1 MGVVFRAYDLQLR
14 RNVALKILTAAADDD
29 TVHDRVL
36 AEARAASGLNHPNI
50 CTVYGVGNAE
60 GQSFIVME
68 LVDGQS
74 LARLIAAGRFP
85 AERNI
90 AIAEQVAEALAHA
103 HEHGIVHRDLKS
115 ANVMITSRGR
125 VKVLDFGIALRIA
138 AVGSGNTGIADT
150 TLSSGPAG
158 IAGTLA
164 YLSPEAI
171 RGDLVDARSDLWA
184 FGIMLQETL
193 TGALPFTGNTA
204 ADLSS
209 SILRDPPPALPPD
222 VPAALA
228 HIVRK
233 CLAKDRVARYQRAD
247 EIIAAIQTIGAGS
260 SSAGGVS
267 AVERR
272 SFWPT
277 RRLALAGVILG
288 LGIGLVYASGV
299 ARLMFGSRGDR
310 VDSLAVLPLDD
321 LSNDPA
327 QAYFAAGLTDALTT
341 ELSKISA
348 LRVVSRTS
356 ASQYQDVAKP
366 AREIAGELGVDALV
380 EGTILRSGDRVRVSA
395 QLIDGATDAHIWSE
409 SYERD
414 VADTLA
420 LQGELV
426 RAIAGR
432 IQIALT
438 PDETSRV
445 GVARRVEPQAIEA
458 YFKGSFE
465 LGRGNIDGFQRALAH
480 FQRAVAIDT
489 DYAAAYAGIASAYIG
504 LGNYSAMPPADAMM
518 QAKSAVTRALSLD
531 TGLAEGHASL
541 ADILHNY
548 DWDQQKAEAEYRRA
562 IALNPSSIPARGGYE
577 LFLMKM
583 ARYREAS
590 EQTERLR
597 LLDPDWNATTAAYLS
612 YFQRRFQEAVA
623 QWQEMVSQDP
633 NFEVGYF
640 FLIRSHLNA
649 GQFTEAHR
657 VSDAAL
663 MRFNDAARRM
673 KFLALKGQAFGRSGK
688 RTEAQEIIRELLQNR
703 DKTYV
708 RPIGIAE
715 VYASLG
721 DRAHALQWLETAVQE
736 HDDWITWS
744 AIEASLDSLRSDAA
758 FHEILRKVGLPVNVR
773 VMATGA
779 P

>member
-1 MGVVFRAYDLQLR
+1 M
-14 RNVALKILTAAADDD
+14 
-29 TVHDRVL
+29 
-36 AEARAASGLNHPNI
+36 
-50 CTVYGVGNAE
+50 
-60 GQSFIVME
+60 
-68 LVDGQS
+68 
-74 LARLIAAGRFP
+74 
-85 AERNI
+85 
-90 AIAEQVAEALAHA
+90 
-103 HEHGIVHRDLKS
+103 
-115 ANVMITSRGR
+115 
-125 VKVLDFGIALRIA
+125 
-138 AVGSGNTGIADT
+138 
-150 TLSSGPAG
+150 
-158 IAGTLA
+158 A

-209 SILRDPPPALPPD
+209 SILRDPPQVLPPD
-222 VPAALA
+222 VPAGLA

-233 CLAKDRVARYQRAD
+233 CLAKDRMARYQRAD
-247 EIIAAIQTIGAGS
+247 EIIAAIQTMGAGTS
-260 SSAGGVS
+260 PAGGVS

-272 SFWPT
+272 SVWPA
-277 RRLALAGVILG
+277 RRIALAGVILG
-288 LGIGLVYASGV
+288 LAIGLVYASSV
-299 ARLMFGSRGDR
+299 ARRMFGSRVDR

-395 QLIDGATDAHIWSE
+395 QLIDGATDAHIWGE

-432 IQIALT
+432 IQVALT

-445 GVARRVEPQAIEA
+445 GVARRIEPQAIEA

-465 LGRGNIDGFQRALAH
+465 LGRGSIDGYQRALAH
-480 FQRAVAIDT
+480 FERAVALDT
-489 DYAAAYAGIASAYIG
+489 DYAAAYAGIASAYMG
-504 LGNYSAMPPADAMM
+504 LGNYSAMPPAEAMM

-531 TGLAEGHASL
+531 SALAEGHASL

-548 DWDQQKAEAEYRRA
+548 DWDQQKAEEEYRRA
-562 IALNPSSIPARGGYE
+562 VALNPSSISARGGYE

-583 ARYREAS
+583 GRFREAS

-597 LLDPDWNATTAAYLS
+597 LLDPDWTSTTAAYLS
-612 YFQRRFQEAVA
+612 YFQRRFREAAA
-623 QWQEMVSQDP
+623 QWQEIVSQDP
-633 NFEVGYF
+633 NSEVGYF
-640 FLIRSHLNA
+640 FLIRCHSDA

-657 VSDAAL
+657 ISDTAL
-663 MRFNDAARRM
+663 TRFDDLARRM
-673 KFLALKGQAFGRSGK
+673 KFLALKGQVFGRSGN
-688 RTEAQEIIRELLQNR
+688 RTEAQKIIRELVQNR

-708 RPIGIAE
+708 RPFGIAE
-715 VYASLG
+715 VYASL
-721 DRAHALQWLETAVQE
+721 DDKAHALQWLETAVIE

-744 AIEASLDSLRSDAA
+744 TVGASLDVLRGNAA
-758 FHEILRKVGLPVNVR
+758 FEDILRKVGLSPLVP
-773 VMATGA
+773 AS
-779 P
+779 